1 MADILIVEDDQV
13 FSELLAMHL
22 EDLGHRARV
31 AGGAQQARQLLE
43 QERADAVLLDQQLP
57 DALGVDLLREIAAEP
72 DHPPVI
78 VITGVGDNTLAIEA
92 MRQGAYDFIRKPMDE
107 LELDTTLANALRTH
121 RLTRSVS
128 AAIAAEQPDVS
139 VTEII
144 GSSPQI
150 LDICKTIGAVA
161 ARKAPVLISG
171 ESGTGKELVARAI
184 HNHSGRSGR
193 FLPINCSALAENL
206 LESELY
212 GHEKGS
218 FTGAVVRKE
227 GKFELAHRGT
237 LFLDELNEMP
247 APLQAKLLRVLQDG
261 TFARVGGSELLCPDA
276 RIIAATNQD
285 PRELVRE
292 GRLRHDL
299 FYRLNVVQI
308 HLPPLRA
315 RMQDLPALTEALL
328 RKVNAKQQTA
338 IRHLSEGAWRRMNDY
353 RWPGNVRELEN
364 VLTRAAVLARGSTLT
379 PDLLAVPPEP
389 EDVRGPKATPSEP
402 AAALRL
408 ISLEELEHEHIA
420 AVLAHVRWHKGKACE
435 ILGISRPALDRKI
448 DKYQLGSE

>member
-57 DALGVDLLREIAAEP
+57 DAPGVDLLREIAAAP

-107 LELDTTLANALRTH
+107 LELDTTLANAVRTH

-128 AAIAAEQPDVS
+128 ATIVAEQPDVS

-150 LDICKTIGAVA
+150 LDVCKTIGAVA
-161 ARKAPVLISG
+161 ARKAPVLITG

-184 HNHSGRSGR
+184 HKHSGWPGR

-206 LESELY
+206 LESELF
-212 GHEKGS
+212 GHEKES

-261 TFARVGGSELLCPDA
+261 TFARVGGSELLCSDA
-276 RIIAATNQD
+276 RI
-285 PRELVRE
+285 
-292 GRLRHDL
+292 
-299 FYRLNVVQI
+299 
-308 HLPPLRA
+308 
-315 RMQDLPALTEALL
+315 
-328 RKVNAKQQTA
+328 
-338 IRHLSEGAWRRMNDY
+338 
-353 RWPGNVRELEN
+353 
-364 VLTRAAVLARGSTLT
+364 
-379 PDLLAVPPEP
+379 
-389 EDVRGPKATPSEP
+389 
-402 AAALRL
+402 
-408 ISLEELEHEHIA
+408 IA
-420 AVLAHVRWHKGKACE
+420 AVLAHVRWHKGQACE

-448 DKYQLGSE
+448 DKYRLGSE

>member
-31 AGGAQQARQLLE
+31 AGRAQQARQLLE
-43 QERADAVLLDQQLP
+43 QETADAVLLDQQPP
-57 DALGVDLLREIAAEP
+57 DAPGVDLLREIAAEP

-107 LELDTTLANALRTH
+107 LELDTTLANAVRTH

-128 AAIAAEQPDVS
+128 ATIVAEQPDVS

-150 LDICKTIGAVA
+150 LDVCKTIGAVA
-161 ARKAPVLISG
+161 ARKAPVLITG

-184 HNHSGRSGR
+184 HKHSGRPGR

-206 LESELY
+206 LESELF
-212 GHEKGS
+212 GHEKES

-261 TFARVGGSELLCPDA
+261 TFAWVGGSELLCSDA
-276 RIIAATNQD
+276 RT
-285 PRELVRE
+285 
-292 GRLRHDL
+292 
-299 FYRLNVVQI
+299 
-308 HLPPLRA
+308 
-315 RMQDLPALTEALL
+315 
-328 RKVNAKQQTA
+328 
-338 IRHLSEGAWRRMNDY
+338 
-353 RWPGNVRELEN
+353 
-364 VLTRAAVLARGSTLT
+364 
-379 PDLLAVPPEP
+379 
-389 EDVRGPKATPSEP
+389 
-402 AAALRL
+402 
-408 ISLEELEHEHIA
+408 IA

-448 DKYQLGSE
+448 DKYRLGSE

>member
-31 AGGAQQARQLLE
+31 AGGAHQARQLLE
-43 QERADAVLLDQQLP
+43 QETADAVLLDQQLP
-57 DALGVDLLREIAAEP
+57 DALGMDLLREIAAAP

-92 MRQGAYDFIRKPMDE
+92 MRQGAYDFIRKPMDQ

-121 RLTRSVS
+121 RLTRSV
-128 AAIAAEQPDVS
+128 AAATPGDDQRVDVN
-139 VTEII
+139 EII

-150 LDICKTIGAVA
+150 LDVCKSVGAVA
-161 ARKAPVLISG
+161 ARQAPVLITG

-184 HNHSGRSGR
+184 HNHSGRLGR

-206 LESELY
+206 LESELF

-218 FTGAVVRKE
+218 FTGAVARKK
-227 GKFELAHRGT
+227 GKFELASDGT
-237 LFLDELNEMP
+237 LFLDELGEMP
-247 APLQAKLLRVLQDG
+247 GSLQAKLLRVLQDG
-261 TFARVGGSELLCPDA
+261 TYARVGGMELLRSEA
-276 RIIAATNQD
+276 RIIAATNRD
-285 PRELVRE
+285 PRAMVRE
-292 GRLRHDL
+292 GRLREDL

-308 HLPPLRA
+308 HLPPLRK
-315 RMQDLPALTEALL
+315 RMQDLPVLTEHLL
-328 RKVNAKQQTA
+328 RRINAKQHTGV
-338 IRHLSEGAWRRMNDY
+338 RHIAEGAWQQLKDY
-353 RWPGNVRELEN
+353 RWPGNIRELEN
-364 VLTRAAVLARGSTLT
+364 VLTRAAVLARGDTLT
-379 PDLLAVPPEP
+379 TDFLALAPNTDPQRPAGEEQEQVP
-389 EDVRGPKATPSEP
+389 S
-402 AAALRL
+402 LRL
-408 ISLEELEHEHIA
+408 ITLEALEREHVR

-448 DKYQLGSE
+448 EKYQLGSE